1 MFCPECSAE
10 YREGIPECSDCQTAL
25 VPELPPEPQPE
36 LQLEP
41 KPELELVTVL
51 ATGNPARI
59 AVAKSLL
66 EDSGIEY
73 LTKDE
78 GFHDLFPVSRFRIKI
93 QVRSEDEKEAEELL
107 ADLVEE

>member
-10 YREGIPECSDCQTAL
+10 YREGILECSDCQTAL
-25 VPELPPEPQPE
+25 VPELPPEPQ
-36 LQLEP
+36 LEP
-41 KPELELVTVL
+41 TPELELVTVL

-93 QVRSEDEKEAEELL
+93 QVRQEDKEEAGELL

>member
-1 MFCPECSAE
+1 MVCPECSAE
-10 YREGIPECSDCQTAL
+10 YREEVQECSDCQTAL

-36 LQLEP
+36 LQPEP

-66 EDSGIEY
+66 EDSAIEY

-78 GFHDLFPVSRFRIKI
+78 AFHDLFPVSRFRIQI
-93 QVRSEDEKEAEELL
+93 QVRSEDKEEAGELL
-107 ADLVEE
+107 ADLLEE

>member
-1 MFCPECSAE
+1 MLCPECGAE
-10 YREGIPECSDCQTAL
+10 YREGILECSDCQTAL
-25 VPELPPEPQPE
+25 VPELPPGLQPG
-36 LQLEP
+36 P
-41 KPELELVTVL
+41 KPKLELVTVM

-78 GFHDLFPVSRFRIKI
+78 GFHDLFPVSRFRIQI
-93 QVRSEDEKEAEELL
+93 QVRREDEEEAGELL
-107 ADLVEE
+107 AYLREE